1 MDTVYSE
8 NNHIIMVGKVTSDK
22 RFSHEIYGEKFYIF
36 DLSVPRLSGN
46 SDIIPI
52 TISERLMVNGELP
65 IGTKITV
72 EGQFRSYNSY
82 GEGKNKLV
90 LTVFAKNVTLLEDQ
104 ESEVE
109 ARKDFISNEVTL
121 IGYICKKPVYRQTP
135 FGREIADI
143 LLAVNRAYS
152 KSDYIPCIA
161 WGRTARFCEN
171 MEVGTEV
178 KLVGRVQSRQYE
190 KKHEDGTVENKV
202 AYEVS
207 VGSLEVVNQKDD
219 GEAEEAPVEEN
230 KEANEI
236 PVEAFDMMI
245 GNIIDDK
252 EVQDKVGYEKY
263 DIVAANILADVLVP
277 LTPVIIHQLKK
288 GGIYITSGII
298 EDKEEVVVEAVK
310 KAGLEVLEVNHQGE
324 WVSVTARKN

>member
-1 MDTVYSE
+1 MNTNYSD
-8 NNHIIMVGKVTSDK
+8 NNHIVLVGKVTSDK

-46 SDIIPI
+46 ADVIPV
-52 TISERLMVNGELP
+52 TVSERLLTIDELT
-65 IGTKITV
+65 IDKKIIV

-82 GEGKNKLV
+82 ENERNKLI
-90 LTVFAKNVTLLEDQ
+90 LTVFAKDIVELNENEENNEENEMVKKDTVT
-104 ESEVE
+104 
-109 ARKDFISNEVTL
+109 NEVVL
-121 IGYICKKPVYRQTP
+121 VGYICKKPVYRQTP

-207 VGSLEVVNQKDD
+207 VGSLEVIEEKDNT
-219 GEAEEAPVEEN
+219 EEATTEN
-230 KEANEI
+230 
-236 PVEAFDMMI
+236 
-245 GNIIDDK
+245 
-252 EVQDKVGYEKY
+252 Q
-263 DIVAANILADVLVP
+263 
-277 LTPVIIHQLKK
+277 
-288 GGIYITSGII
+288 
-298 EDKEEVVVEAVK
+298 EAV
-310 KAGLEVLEVNHQGE
+310 
-324 WVSVTARKN
+324 